1 MAELKNVDLYSDG
14 ACSGNPG
21 PGGWAAILI
30 FGPHKK
36 EIYGYEP
43 RTTNNRMEMTA
54 VLMGL
59 RALKEPCR
67 VTVYSDSELVVKAFN
82 DGWMDKWL
90 KNNFKQGNVKNID
103 LWKQILEEIKSH
115 TVKWVW
121 VKGHADNALNNRC
134 DELARKAIDDN
145 GN

>member
-1 MAELKNVDLYSDG
+1 MAELKSVDLYSDG

-36 EIYGYEP
+36 EIYGYDP
-43 RTTNNRMEMTA
+43 KTTNNRMEMTA

-82 DGWMDKWL
+82 NGWMEKWL
-90 KNNFKQGNVKNID
+90 KTNFKQGNVKNID
-103 LWKQILEEIKSH
+103 LWKQILDELKSH

-134 DELARKAIDDN
+134 DELARKAIADN
-145 GN
+145 AD